1 MFYGKLTRIQE
12 KLLGARLRR
21 KPGRLLISRRENVLG
36 GTRSFWMTND
46 GSRSTKMLERRRKRG
61 GKQGEQGRATIASVL
76 GIELERERG
85 CRTRPLGCDTIDTRR
100 QDYVN
105 LIVSNKRAS
114 GFTPGEGER

>member
-1 MFYGKLTRIQE
+1 MFYGKLTRIRE

-21 KPGRLLISRRENVLG
+21 KPSLLISRRENVLG

-76 GIELERERG
+76 GIELEREGAGRDHLDA
-85 CRTRPLGCDTIDTRR
+85 TRL
-100 QDYVN
+100 
-105 LIVSNKRAS
+105 
-114 GFTPGEGER
+114 TPGARTI

>member
-76 GIELERERG
+76 GIELERERETG
-85 CRTRPLGCDTIDTRR
+85 RRTRSLGCNSIDTRR
-100 QDYVN
+100 QDNVS
-105 LIVSNKRAS
+105 LIVWNKRLLTAKMM
-114 GFTPGEGER
+114 R